1 MCLDPESQGP
11 EGCHQVTGALGR
23 VSLLPTPTGSFPAPF
38 LGTLP
43 PIPPRR
49 RPFPHHR
56 RSGFGIRDRMWP
68 EAVGRIEHRLPG
80 CPGAP
85 VSPWKGLER
94 CGPGGSAPRASP
106 RLPRAARGVPHPP
119 GQGGSGFRR
128 PGGAGAG
135 RGAAPSQEAHSE
147 GGWESG
153 RRVPLAGSRGL
164 SRQPAQSAPPDGR
177 GPALRGRFLF
187 VSIPSSSPFN
197 LLQTPS

>member
-23 VSLLPTPTGSFPAPF
+23 VSLLPTPTGSFPDG

-49 RPFPHHR
+49 RPLPHHR

-68 EAVGRIEHRLPG
+68 EAVGRTSTAYLGARGRRSVHGRAWNAVGRAEAPAGQSPAAQSGARRPPPTRAGWLWVPASRGSWGGTRGGPLPG
-80 CPGAP
+80 GPFRGRL
-85 VSPWKGLER
+85 GER
-94 CGPGGSAPRASP
+94 R
-106 RLPRAARGVPHPP
+106 
-119 GQGGSGFRR
+119 
-128 PGGAGAG
+128 
-135 RGAAPSQEAHSE
+135 
-147 GGWESG
+147 